1 MKLTFEQQVTTGKGL
16 PKHPEAGDEES
27 RLNIVVIFTSLDAT
41 IAALKTAGT
50 LAEDLNARIT
60 LLVPIVVPYPLP
72 LMRPPV
78 PMDFQEKRFRDIAA
92 ECPAETQV
100 QSYLCRDRLQTVK
113 TVLRPHSLVVVGARK
128 QWWPAREKNLARKLQ
143 DSGHQVIFT
152 EANRSMVGLPYKRG

>member
-1 MKLTFEQQVTTGKGL
+1 MSLTFKQTLTTGKAL
-16 PKHPEAGDEES
+16 PKRPGGGDEDS
-27 RLNIVVIFTSLDAT
+27 RLNIVVIFTTVDAT

-92 ECPAETQV
+92 ECPAEIHV

-128 QWWPAREKNLARKLQ
+128 QWWPAREKNLARKLRN
-143 DSGHQVIFT
+143 SGHEVIFT
-152 EANRSMVGLPYKRG
+152 EADRHMVRRLQKRG